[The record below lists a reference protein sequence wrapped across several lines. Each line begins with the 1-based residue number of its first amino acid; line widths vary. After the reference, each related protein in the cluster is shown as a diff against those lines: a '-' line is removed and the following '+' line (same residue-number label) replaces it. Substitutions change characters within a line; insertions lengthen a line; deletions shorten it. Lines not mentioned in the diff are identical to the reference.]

1 MTRTKDNV
9 NRHEKHVARNG
20 QTEIRFGV
28 KKMGAGAA
36 NWGVLGEEV
45 LDVQEIARTEM
56 DATVTDT
63 KIKLVDSETFEN
75 MRHEQES

>member
-1 MTRTKDNV
+1 MCV
-9 NRHEKHVARNG
+9 YRNG
-20 QTEIRFGV
+20 QSEIRFGV

-56 DATVTDT
+56 ETSATDT
-63 KIKLVDSETFEN
+63 KLKLVDSKTFEN
-75 MRHEQES
+75 LRNEQES